1 MAKVLDWDN
10 LIAQA
15 KEQLIKAVGKRKD
28 NAAAAFI
35 GEDGKIE
42 VTGGYVCHAFL
53 NYHKAKIIVNSLQEG
68 SGYGDNPGRVLAPE
82 VEHWFVDYMLNR
94 SIYKDA
100 FITKD
105 ATQALAEG
113 VVLIDGDKPGNLVG
127 GAAVGLRRLWEHVYV
142 ARAAYDLVQQGVNE
156 DLAFAIGHTIQAPSD
171 INPATNVSWSA
182 NLNWHTSLNPDS
194 LGWKG
199 LKNLLAHKFKPTDKY
214 SLTGQYRNY
223 SDMFAEQGD
232 GGGLVA
238 IIRKDFPYNLCKG
251 ERKGVSLNPFGA
263 ALKAEEKV
271 MGNSVPYN
279 RAIEVMAK
287 WANTHLMEKINA

>member
-15 KEQLIKAVGKRKD
+15 KEMLKKSLKVKD

-35 GEDGKIE
+35 DEDGEIQ

-53 NYHKAKIIVNSLQEG
+53 NYHHAKIIVNSLQEG
-68 SGYGDNPGRVLAPE
+68 SGYGDNPGRILAPE

-94 SIYKDA
+94 SIYSDA

-113 VVLIDGDKPGNLVG
+113 VVLIDGEKPGNLVG

-156 DLAFAIGHTIQAPSD
+156 DLAFAIGHTIQAPSNIKD
-171 INPATNVSWSA
+171 HTNVSWSA
-182 NLNWHTSLNPDS
+182 NLNWHTSLNPGS

-199 LKNLLAHKFKPTDKY
+199 LANLLAHKFKPTEKY
-214 SLTGQYRNY
+214 VSTGNYRYY
-223 SDMFAEQGD
+223 SDMFSAGD
-232 GGGLVA
+232 GDLTA
-238 IIRKDFPYNLCKG
+238 IIRRDFPYNECKG
-251 ERKGVSLNPFGA
+251 ESKGPNLNPFGA
-263 ALKAEEKV
+263 AIKAEQKA

-279 RAIEVMAK
+279 RAIAVMAK
-287 WANTHLMEKINA
+287 WANTYLMEKIKNA